1 MSLASVLIIVV
12 LTLLTA
18 LYVAAEFAAVSVRR
32 SRLRQLAE
40 DGHWLAQRLLPYVED
55 PHKLDRYIAASQIG
69 ITLTSLI
76 LGAYGQRAI
85 APHLAGPLAAWTGI
99 EPATAESAA
108 GISTL
113 IALTI
118 FNVILGELVPKSLAL
133 QFPTQTALYTIFPM
147 QWSLWVYGG
156 FIRFLNGGGWLLLKV
171 MGVRQTGHRHIHSPE
186 ELELLI
192 AESRDGGLLEPDEHR
207 RLQRALRMRLRTA
220 GHLMVPR
227 GRIYAV
233 DIDTPFNELLPRLAS
248 SPYTRVPVYKGTLDT
263 LVGVVNTKQL
273 VLRQLTG
280 RTTGSLAELIR
291 PAVTVPESMSGDRLI
306 ATFREKRT
314 HQAIV
319 LDGQGRVA
327 GIVSLDDL
335 LTDLLGTQEDTP
347 GAASSST
354 PAAPTASGATPPA
367 AGGAANQAAGTGTG
381 KGTGSKPWTR

>member
-1 MSLASVLIIVV
+1 MSLASALIIVV

-40 DGHWLAQRLLPYVED
+40 DGHWLAQRLLPYIED

-85 APHLAGPLAAWTGI
+85 APHLAPPLAAWTGM
-99 EPATAESAA
+99 EPQTAESVA
-108 GISTL
+108 GIWTL
-113 IALTI
+113 IALTV
-118 FNVILGELVPKSLAL
+118 FNVILGELVPKSVAL
-133 QFPTQTALYTIFPM
+133 QFPTQTALYTVFPM
-147 QWSLWVYGG
+147 QWSLWIYGS
-156 FIRFLNGGGWLLLKV
+156 FIRFLNGGGWLLLKL

-186 ELELLI
+186 ELELLL

-233 DIDTPFNELLPRLAS
+233 DIDTPFDELLPRLAA
-248 SPYTRVPVYKGTLDT
+248 SPYTRVPIYDGTLDR
-263 LVGVVNTKQL
+263 LVGIVNTKQL
-273 VLRQLTG
+273 ALRQLTG
-280 RTTGSLAELIR
+280 RTPRHLAEVMR
-291 PAVTVPESMSGDRLI
+291 PYVTVPETMTGDRLI

-314 HQAIV
+314 HQAIAV
-319 LDGQGRVA
+319 DAQARVV

-335 LTDLLGTQEDTP
+335 LTDLLGTKEDAAGAP
-347 GAASSST
+347 GAAQSG
-354 PAAPTASGATPPA
+354 PTQSGSGQA
-367 AGGAANQAAGTGTG
+367 AAGTPSSGTG
-381 KGTGSKPWTR
+381 TAKGSQR

>member
-1 MSLASVLIIVV
+1 MSLASALIIVV

-32 SRLRQLAE
+32 SRVRQLSE
-40 DGHWLAQRLLPYVED
+40 DGHWLAQRLMPYVED
-55 PHKLDRYIAASQIG
+55 SHKLDRYIAASQIG

-85 APHLAGPLAAWTGI
+85 APNLAPPLAAWTGM
-99 EPATAESAA
+99 EPETAESVA
-108 GISTL
+108 GIWVL
-113 IALTI
+113 IALTV
-118 FNVILGELVPKSLAL
+118 FNVILGELVPKSVAL
-133 QFPTQTALYTIFPM
+133 QFPTQVALYTVFPM

-186 ELELLI
+186 ELELLL

-227 GRIYAV
+227 GRIHAEN
-233 DIDTPFNELLPRLAS
+233 INTPPGELLPRLATN
-248 SPYTRVPVYKGTLDT
+248 PYTRVPLYDGELDR

-273 VLRQLTG
+273 ALRQLTG
-280 RTTGSLAELIR
+280 RMPQHLAELMR
-291 PAVTVPESMSGDRLI
+291 PVVTVPETMTGDRLI

-314 HQAIV
+314 HQLVVTDA
-319 LDGQGRVA
+319 QQRVV

-335 LTDLLGTQEDTP
+335 LTDLLGTKDETP
-347 GAASSST
+347 V
-354 PAAPTASGATPPA
+354 PAGSGPPA
-367 AGGAANQAAGTGTG
+367 PPAQPTTRPAAAGTKGGT
-381 KGTGSKPWTR
+381 R

>member
-40 DGHWLAQRLLPYVED
+40 DGHWLAQRLLPYIED

-85 APHLAGPLAAWTGI
+85 APHLAPPLAAWTGI
-99 EPATAESAA
+99 EPRTAESVA

-113 IALTI
+113 VALTI

-133 QFPTQTALYTIFPM
+133 QFPTQTALYTVFPM

-220 GHLMVPR
+220 GHLMIPR

-233 DIDTPFNELLPRLAS
+233 DIDTPFNELLPRLTA
-248 SPYTRVPVYKGTLDT
+248 SPYTRVPVYKGTLDS
-263 LVGVVNTKQL
+263 LAGLVNTKQL
-273 VLRQLTG
+273 ALRQLTG
-280 RTTGSLAELIR
+280 RIPGGLTELLR
-291 PAVTVPESMSGDRLI
+291 PVVTVPESMSGDRLI

-335 LTDLLGTQEDTP
+335 LTDLLGTKEEPAAASGSAPGTP
-347 GAASSST
+347 GA
-354 PAAPTASGATPPA
+354 PGAV
-367 AGGAANQAAGTGTG
+367 NQPAGTGT
-381 KGTGSKPWTR
+381 GTGSKPWTR

>member
-40 DGHWLAQRLLPYVED
+40 DGHWLALRLLPYIED

-85 APHLAGPLAAWTGI
+85 APHLAPPLAAWTGM
-99 EPATAESAA
+99 ELQAAESTAA
-108 GISTL
+108 VSTL

-118 FNVILGELVPKSLAL
+118 FNVILGELVPKSVAL
-133 QFPTQTALYTIFPM
+133 QFPTQTALYTVFPM

-227 GRIYAV
+227 GRIHAA
-233 DIDTPFNELLPRLAS
+233 DLDTPFNELLPRLVA
-248 SPYTRVPVYKGTLDT
+248 SPYTRVPVFKGTLDN
-263 LVGVVNTKQL
+263 LVGVINTKQL
-273 VLRQLTG
+273 ALRQLTG
-280 RTTGSLAELIR
+280 RTPSSLAELIR
-291 PAVTVPESMSGDRLI
+291 PVVTVPESVSGDRLI

-319 LDGQGRVA
+319 LDAQSRVA

-335 LTDLLGTQEDTP
+335 LTDLLGTKDD
-347 GAASSST
+347 
-354 PAAPTASGATPPA
+354 ATPPA
-367 AGGAANQAAGTGTG
+367 AGAANQPAGMGTGTGTTTTASSTGTG

>member
-1 MSLASVLIIVV
+1 MSLASALIIVV

-40 DGHWLAQRLLPYVED
+40 DGNRLAQRLVPYIED

-85 APHLAGPLAAWTGI
+85 APHLAPPLAAWTGM
-99 EPATAESAA
+99 ELQTAESTAA
-108 GISTL
+108 VSTL

-118 FNVILGELVPKSLAL
+118 FNVILGELVPKSVAL
-133 QFPTQTALYTIFPM
+133 QFPTQVALYTVFPM

-186 ELELLI
+186 ELELLL

-227 GRIYAV
+227 GRIYAA
-233 DIDTPFNELLPRLAS
+233 DINTPFDELLPRLAA
-248 SPYTRVPVYKGTLDT
+248 SPYTRVPIYDGTLDA
-263 LVGVVNTKQL
+263 LVGIVNTKQL
-273 VLRQLTG
+273 ALRQLTG
-280 RTTGSLAELIR
+280 RIPQHLSELMR
-291 PAVTVPESMSGDRLI
+291 PVVTVPETMTGDRLI

-314 HQAIV
+314 HQAIAV
-319 LDGQGRVA
+319 DAQARVV

-335 LTDLLGTQEDTP
+335 LTDLLGTKEEASA
-347 GAASSST
+347 GAGGSSGASAASGTGGST
-354 PAAPTASGATPPA
+354 AQTAG
-367 AGGAANQAAGTGTG
+367 AGTGTG
-381 KGTGSKPWTR
+381 KGSKR